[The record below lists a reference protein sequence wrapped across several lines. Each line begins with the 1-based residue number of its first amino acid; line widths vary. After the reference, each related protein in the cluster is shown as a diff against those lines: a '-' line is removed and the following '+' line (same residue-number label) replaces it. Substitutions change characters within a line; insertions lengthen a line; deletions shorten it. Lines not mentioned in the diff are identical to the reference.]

1 MLGHADRGYTERQT
15 GLLTVQEVAERL
27 AVSLA
32 TVRRLT
38 RAGALTRVVIGGS
51 VRFEPV
57 DVEALIERG
66 KQGAVP
72 DGTGLTAAD
81 GTQRNGTPGVTGRR
95 TNSVWRD
102 RHDED

>member
-1 MLGHADRGYTERQT
+1 MFAHGDRGYTEPPT

-38 RAGALTRVVIGGS
+38 RAGELTKVVIGGS
-51 VRFEPV
+51 IRFEPL

-66 KQGAVP
+66 KQ
-72 DGTGLTAAD
+72 
-81 GTQRNGTPGVTGRR
+81 RTGRQSAVLTSNR
-95 TNSVWRD
+95 SIQRGGPS
-102 RHDED
+102 